1 MERAP
6 LKTEIDRKHILAI
19 DYGRKF
25 TGLSNYKVNID
36 PRILLFGRIKFESDQ
51 QLMQEIQTIIEEEF
65 IDLIVLG
72 IPRFTDGKDS
82 TMTKVISTFG
92 ELLKA
97 NLDIPVFYIDE
108 TLTTFEAK
116 ERMQSDPRFNFEV
129 DMTKIDA
136 MSALIILEQF
146 VNIATD

>member
-36 PRILLFGRIKFESDQ
+36 PMILLFGRVKFESDQ
-51 QLMQEIQTIIEEEF
+51 QLMQEIQTIIEDEF

-82 TMTKVISTFG
+82 TMTKVISSFG

>member
-6 LKTEIDRKHILAI
+6 SKEEIDRKHILAI

-36 PRILLFGRIKFESDQ
+36 PMILLLGRVKFESDN
-51 QLMQEIQTIIEEEF
+51 QLMQEIKNIIDEEF
-65 IDLIVLG
+65 IDLVVLG

-82 TMTKVISTFG
+82 TMTKVITAFG
-92 ELLKA
+92 ELLKD
-97 NLDIPVFYIDE
+97 NLNIPVFYIDE